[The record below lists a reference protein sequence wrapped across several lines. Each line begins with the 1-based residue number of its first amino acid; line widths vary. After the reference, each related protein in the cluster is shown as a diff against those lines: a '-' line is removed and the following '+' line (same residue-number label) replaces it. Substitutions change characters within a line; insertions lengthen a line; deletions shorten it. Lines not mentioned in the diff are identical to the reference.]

1 MTLVVG
7 EPVDLTDLIED
18 IALTAK
24 ERYENM
30 SIRIMEE
37 ITNLKLT
44 DSRGE

>member
-18 IALTAK
+18 KELTTK
-24 ERYENM
+24 ERYEKI

-37 ITNLKLT
+37 ITNLELT